1 MLEINV
7 AHGVVVSRRKG
18 ECRGKACQEGNQE
31 EIHIFDLNI
40 KFLGL

>member
-1 MLEINV
+1 MPR
-7 AHGVVVSRRKG
+7 A
-18 ECRGKACQEGNQE
+18 KATQGNHSIKQE